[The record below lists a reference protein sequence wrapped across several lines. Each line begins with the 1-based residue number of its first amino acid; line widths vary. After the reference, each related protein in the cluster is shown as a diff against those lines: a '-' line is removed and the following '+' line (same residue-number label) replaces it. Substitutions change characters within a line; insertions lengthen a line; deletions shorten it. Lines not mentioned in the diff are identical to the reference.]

1 MNKEKNSFKDVALDF
16 IKTLF
21 ISLIIVY
28 ILTRLIVRPISV
40 NGNSMYPTLKDNDF
54 GLATVFKTF
63 INDVDRYD
71 VVIIKLDSGEYIIK
85 RVIGMP
91 NDTIS
96 CIDGKVMVNG
106 EPIDEYYL
114 DQDYV
119 NSFDIFTQDFDEITD
134 ISRPVIIS
142 AHGAGKDVYAQAKK
156 LGLNL
161 IDATCPLVAKVHRQ
175 IRRFAEDGK
184 QIIVIGKKNH
194 PEVVGTLGQL
204 DNPEQAIVI
213 SSSEEAALLKNS
225 PEKSIGVVN
234 QTTLAVDELNNII
247 NTLKL
252 SFGNVS
258 SLQKNDICYATTHRQ
273 SAIKEAAKKAD
284 AVIIIGS
291 KNSSNSKQLQK
302 TALAYGAKQA
312 WLIDDAHELAW
323 NEIDKFESL
332 AISAGAS
339 APDYLLD
346 ELLLS
351 LKKRYENL
359 NIHDIIVA
367 EENVEFKI

>member
-1 MNKEKNSFKDVALDF
+1 MAKNIYLASPRGFCAGVKRAIALVENTLEKYGVPIYVRHEIVHNRHVVEDLKSRGVIF
-16 IKTLF
+16 I
-21 ISLIIVY
+21 
-28 ILTRLIVRPISV
+28 
-40 NGNSMYPTLKDNDF
+40 
-54 GLATVFKTF
+54 
-63 INDVDRYD
+63 
-71 VVIIKLDSGEYIIK
+71 E
-85 RVIGMP
+85 
-91 NDTIS
+91 
-96 CIDGKVMVNG
+96 
-106 EPIDEYYL
+106 
-114 DQDYV
+114 
-119 NSFDIFTQDFDEITD
+119 DFDEITD

-142 AHGAGKDVYAQAKK
+142 AHGAGKDVYAQAEK
-156 LGLNL
+156 LKLNL